1 MHTSFRLVWK
11 LLLYE
16 QLVYI
21 DSKISV
27 VCTRVR
33 EYPTYYRAVS
43 FWLRRFFWK
52 VGVGYYYY
60 SCKQKFYSMHIMH
73 TVNTLLCILLT

>member
-1 MHTSFRLVWK
+1 MYSR
-11 LLLYE
+11 
-16 QLVYI
+16 
-21 DSKISV
+21 
-27 VCTRVR
+27 TRV
-33 EYPTYYRAVS
+33 PDLLSGCVI
-43 FWLRRFFWK
+43 WLRRFFWK